1 MNGLVCDRC
10 GKNLLI
16 DELVRYTVLIRVQ
29 AAYDPL
35 EITEE
40 DLRRDLDAEMKKAV
54 EALEHVTPEEAM
66 NQVFREFRFDLC
78 PPCQRAYLNAPLPR

>member
-16 DELVRYTVLIRVQ
+16 DESVRYTVLIRVQ

-40 DLRRDLDAEMKKAV
+40 DLRRDLDAEMNKTV

-78 PPCQRAYLNAPLPR
+78 PPCQRAYLAAPLPR